1 MNGGP
6 LDAATDSLIQY
17 LSNHETDIA
26 HGINDFADLQ
36 PIFVAMFQRHP
47 RGNPKVLPIVKAV
60 EKAIH

>member
-36 PIFVAMFQRHP
+36 PIFVAMFQRQA
-47 RGNPKVLPIVKAV
+47 RGNPKVKPIVKAV
-60 EKAIH
+60 ERVLN